1 LHKNNFHYLYSGIEL
16 LGYSRRG
23 EMIHVAWPM
32 GGGYFWNNVSG
43 KTLIGTQVFGNARCE
58 DGAWSGVVVKALRY

>member
-1 LHKNNFHYLYSGIEL
+1 
-16 LGYSRRG
+16 
-23 EMIHVAWPM
+23 MIHVAWPM